1 MRAIAV
7 IPTYNERESLPRLV
21 EQIRSLA
28 APVDMLIVDDNSP
41 DGTGQVA
48 EELAAAGGNRML
60 VLHREKK
67 EGLGRAYLAGFRQ
80 ALDLG
85 YEVILQMDADLSHD
99 PAYILGFLD
108 RIQNCD
114 LVLGS
119 RYIGGIRVVN
129 WDFKRL
135 LLSKTATKYV
145 QNVTG
150 MRFSDTT
157 GGFKCWR
164 ASALRQVGLEGV
176 FSNGYLEVAKLIRED
191 YFAGGSDT
199 ALLVNAICLIRKV
212 YERFLPLSPIALG
225 FSIYNAKGIWLAA
238 GRNSSDNKS
247 ERWPN
252 QHIELG
258 GFYAQDVLTGGR
270 LLAKNICDRLWQVFH
285 RERCEVFDDQGAFI
299 RPR

>member
-1 MRAIAV
+1 
-7 IPTYNERESLPRLV
+7 
-21 EQIRSLA
+21 
-28 APVDMLIVDDNSP
+28 MLIVDDNSP

-48 EELAAAGGNRML
+48 EELAAAGGNRLL

-80 ALDLG
+80 ALELG
-85 YEVILQMDADLSHD
+85 YEIILQMDADLSHD
-99 PAYILGFLD
+99 PAYIPGFLD

-135 LLSKTATKYV
+135 LLSKAATKYV
-145 QNVTG
+145 QIVTG

-176 FSNGYLEVAKLIRED
+176 FSNGYLFQIEMTYRAFRRGFRIAELPII
-191 YFAGGSDT
+191 F
-199 ALLVNAICLIRKV
+199 
-212 YERFLPLSPIALG
+212 YERNLGRSKMDWKIIWEALWG
-225 FSIYNAKGIWLAA
+225 
-238 GRNSSDNKS
+238 
-247 ERWPN
+247 
-252 QHIELG
+252 
-258 GFYAQDVLTGGR
+258 VLR
-270 LLAKNICDRLWQVFH
+270 VR
-285 RERCEVFDDQGAFI
+285 I
-299 RPR
+299 RG

>member
-28 APVDMLIVDDNSP
+28 MPVDMLIVDDNSP

-48 EELAAAGGNRML
+48 EELAAAGGNRLL

-80 ALDLG
+80 ALELG
-85 YEVILQMDADLSHD
+85 YEIILQMDADLSHD
-99 PAYILGFLD
+99 PAFISGFMD
-108 RIQNCD
+108 RIQDCD

-135 LLSKTATKYV
+135 LLSKAATKYV
-145 QNVTG
+145 QIVTG

-164 ASALRQVGLEGV
+164 ASALRAVGLEGV
-176 FSNGYLEVAKLIRED
+176 FSNGYLFQIEMTYRAFRRGLRIAEIPII
-191 YFAGGSDT
+191 F
-199 ALLVNAICLIRKV
+199 
-212 YERFLPLSPIALG
+212 YERNLGRSKMDWKIIWEALWG
-225 FSIYNAKGIWLAA
+225 
-238 GRNSSDNKS
+238 
-247 ERWPN
+247 
-252 QHIELG
+252 
-258 GFYAQDVLTGGR
+258 VLR
-270 LLAKNICDRLWQVFH
+270 VR
-285 RERCEVFDDQGAFI
+285 I
-299 RPR
+299 RG

>member
-28 APVDMLIVDDNSP
+28 VPVDMLIVDDNSP

-48 EELAAAGGNRML
+48 EELAAAGGNRLL

-80 ALDLG
+80 ALELG
-85 YEVILQMDADLSHD
+85 YEIILQMDADLSHD
-99 PAYILGFLD
+99 PAFISGLID
-108 RIQNCD
+108 RIQSCD

-119 RYIGGIRVVN
+119 RYIGGICVVN

-135 LLSKTATKYV
+135 LLSKAATKYV
-145 QNVTG
+145 QIVTG

-176 FSNGYLEVAKLIRED
+176 FSNGYLFQIEMTYRAFRRGFRIAEIPII
-191 YFAGGSDT
+191 F
-199 ALLVNAICLIRKV
+199 
-212 YERFLPLSPIALG
+212 YERNLGRSKMDWKIIWEALWG
-225 FSIYNAKGIWLAA
+225 
-238 GRNSSDNKS
+238 
-247 ERWPN
+247 
-252 QHIELG
+252 
-258 GFYAQDVLTGGR
+258 VLR
-270 LLAKNICDRLWQVFH
+270 VR
-285 RERCEVFDDQGAFI
+285 I
-299 RPR
+299 RG